1 MGGFASKLGPSRIEA
16 KHCAYTELG
25 GKVTD
30 HDDAKEIGIQ
40 SDSEN
45 GECKSQ
51 HATMVRESNAKS
63 AQLQGELQENTEVM
77 VQAAWGNMV
86 QSLG

>member
-1 MGGFASKLGPSRIEA
+1 MIF
-16 KHCAYTELG
+16 HCYVSSPEGTPNWYTEELG

-45 GECKSQ
+45 GECESQ

-86 QSLG
+86 QSLA

>member
-1 MGGFASKLGPSRIEA
+1 
-16 KHCAYTELG
+16 
-25 GKVTD
+25 
-30 HDDAKEIGIQ
+30 
-40 SDSEN
+40 
-45 GECKSQ
+45 
-51 HATMVRESNAKS
+51 MVRESNAKS